1 MRITLES
8 RKQRAFD
15 MAQILTDR
23 HADEL
28 PTAPRRLQNKVKYH
42 ITTVNYNSLN
52 TELS

>member
-23 HADEL
+23 HA
-28 PTAPRRLQNKVKYH
+28 P
-42 ITTVNYNSLN
+42 ITSQTNYPLRHAASKIQWN
-52 TELS
+52 TI